1 MLKFPYGIAD
11 FYAMMTEDYLY
22 IDRTDRIRL
31 LENAGKTLLFLR
43 PRRFGKSLLLS
54 TLENYYDVKRANEF
68 ERLFGHLAIG
78 KDPTPYHNQY
88 FILRWDFSAVVTGK
102 DEDAFQ
108 QALYDHLNDGIRECL
123 RWYEGLLPD
132 GIELNTHNALSSF
145 HNLLSAIRTTPYKL
159 YLLIDEYDNF
169 ANTILMTERFGGTQ
183 RYEALLQGEGL
194 LKTVFKVIKLA
205 LQGRGLDRVFLTGVA
220 PVVLSDA
227 SSSFNM
233 VENISLKPELHDL
246 CGFRE
251 NEIAQL
257 AQQIGQ
263 HCGLDQTQVNHA
275 LTTMRTFY
283 NGYSFTYDTPPTLY
297 NSTLALY
304 FLKHWH
310 NYCQYPRNILDKN
323 LAMDQDK
330 LAYIASLVGG
340 KEILIR
346 ALNGDEP
353 VAVADIEERFGVAD
367 MLNDEKSD
375 DTIVTLLYYFGI
387 LTLTGEHTDWDDVV
401 LTIPN
406 LVIRQLYIER
416 IRAALLPTETASKAA
431 QKVAR
436 QFYRTGDIGE
446 VCRFIEQTYFPLFD
460 NRDYRWTNELTFKTM
475 FMVVLANDTLYI
487 VDSETALQREYSDL
501 TLIVRSNQRHLP
513 LLDFVLEFK
522 YVSLQDAELS
532 GEQVRALSDEEV
544 AALSD
549 VQECLAKAQ
558 HKLAGYRHT
567 LLTTYHDELRLR
579 CFSVVSVGYERFVW
593 AEVER

>member
-54 TLENYYDVKRANEF
+54 TLENYYDVARANEF

-88 FILRWDFSAVVTGK
+88 FILRWDFSAVATRGD
-102 DEDAFQ
+102 DEAFQ
-108 QALYDHLNDGIRECL
+108 HALYNHINGCIEEFQARYQDMLDYAITISPDAL
-123 RWYEGLLPD
+123 R
-132 GIELNTHNALSSF
+132 SF
-145 HNLLSAIRTTPYKL
+145 QSVLAAVHTTPYKL

-169 ANTILMTERFGGTQ
+169 ANSVLMTERFGGTQ
-183 RYEALLQGEGL
+183 RYQALLQGEGL
-194 LKTVFKVIKLA
+194 LKTVFKAIKSA

-251 NEIAQL
+251 DEIVQL
-257 AQQIGQ
+257 AQQVGQ
-263 HCGLDQTQVNHA
+263 HCALNQTQVDHA
-275 LTTMRTFY
+275 LTTMRIFY
-283 NGYSFTYDTPPTLY
+283 NGYSFMYDTPPYLY

-310 NYCQYPRNILDKN
+310 DYCQYPRTILDNN
-323 LAMDQDK
+323 LAMDKDK

-340 KEILIR
+340 KELLIR
-346 ALNGDEP
+346 ALNGQEP
-353 VAVADIEERFGVAD
+353 VAAANIEERFGVETL
-367 MLNDEKSD
+367 LNDEKSD
-375 DTIVTLLYYFGI
+375 DTILALLYYFGI
-387 LTLTGEHTDWDDVV
+387 LTLTGEHTDWGDVV

-406 LVIRQLYIER
+406 LVIKQLYIER
-416 IRAALLPTETASKAA
+416 IRAALLPSQTASKAA
-431 QKVAR
+431 LKVAR
-436 QFYRTGDIGE
+436 QFYRTGDMGE

-487 VDSETALQREYSDL
+487 VDSETALRREYSDL

-513 LLDFVLEFK
+513 LLDFILEFK
-522 YVSLQDAELS
+522 YVSLQNAELS

-544 AALSD
+544 SALPA

-558 HKLAGYRHT
+558 RKLAGYRHT
-567 LLTTYHDELRLR
+567 LLTTYHEELRLR

-593 AEVER
+593 AEV